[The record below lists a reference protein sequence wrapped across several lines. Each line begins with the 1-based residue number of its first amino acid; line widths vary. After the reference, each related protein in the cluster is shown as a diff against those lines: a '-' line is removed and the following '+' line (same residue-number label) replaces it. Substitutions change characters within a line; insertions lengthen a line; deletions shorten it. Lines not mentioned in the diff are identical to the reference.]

1 MKIEVKN
8 VKTKHFND
16 LTEETQSKVM
26 SLYCQLDD
34 FATSSKEFKRITL
47 ELDNI
52 RKENGIT
59 YKEAWIGSI

>member
-1 MKIEVKN
+1 MK
-8 VKTKHFND
+8 KTKHFND

-34 FATSSKEFKRITL
+34 LDSNSKEFKRIRR

-59 YKEAWIGSI
+59 YKEAWIGSM

>member
-1 MKIEVKN
+1 MKE
-8 VKTKHFND
+8 TKHFND

-34 FATSSKEFKRITL
+34 LDSNSKEFKRIRR

-59 YKEAWIGSI
+59 YKEAWIGSM

>member
-1 MKIEVKN
+1 MK
-8 VKTKHFND
+8 KTKHFND
-16 LTEETQSKVM
+16 LTEKTQSKVM

-34 FATSSKEFKRITL
+34 LDSNSKEFKRIRR

-59 YKEAWIGSI
+59 YKEAWIGSM

>member
-1 MKIEVKN
+1 MK
-8 VKTKHFND
+8 KTKHFND

-34 FATSSKEFKRITL
+34 LETNSKEFKRIRQ

-59 YKEAWIGSI
+59 YKEAWIGSM

>member
-1 MKIEVKN
+1 MK
-8 VKTKHFND
+8 KTKHFND

-34 FATSSKEFKRITL
+34 LDSNSKEFKRIRR

-59 YKEAWIGSI
+59 YKEAWIGGM